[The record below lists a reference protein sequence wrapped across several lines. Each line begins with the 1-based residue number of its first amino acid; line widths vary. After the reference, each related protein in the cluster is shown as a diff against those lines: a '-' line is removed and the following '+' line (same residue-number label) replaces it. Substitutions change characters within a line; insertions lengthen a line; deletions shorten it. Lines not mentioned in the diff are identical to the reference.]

1 MKEFKF
7 VLEINSCSVTVFG
20 VKLEIFSIKLFE
32 LSSVICMFDRSDPS
46 LFVLIVGG
54 RRELPTDKFSVV
66 TIDGAGGGEGK
77 ISPTGTGQEGGPEV
91 HPTQL
96 HVTLSQL
103 LKRKQ

>member
-1 MKEFKF
+1 M
-7 VLEINSCSVTVFG
+7 IISSDSC
-20 VKLEIFSIKLFE
+20 ESIP
-32 LSSVICMFDRSDPS
+32 DPS

-96 HVTLSQL
+96 HVT
-103 LKRKQ
+103 